1 MTLKEQIGS
10 SLVKQVDLKR
20 NKILKVKQIENF
32 EEAIIDNVEALIDVN
47 LRKKEQEM
55 LDKKNAKTCNIFW
68 KERHSLL

>member
-47 LRKKEQEM
+47 QRKKEQEM
-55 LDKKNAKTCNIFW
+55 LDKKNAKTCNIF
-68 KERHSLL
+68 

>member
-47 LRKKEQEM
+47 
-55 LDKKNAKTCNIFW
+55 
-68 KERHSLL
+68 

>member
-47 LRKKEQEM
+47 QRKKEQEM

-68 KERHSLL
+68 